1 MKTIELTV
9 IEASDLAD
17 VLEQL
22 YSKGIS
28 RYGKEKI
35 PQEYVTALV
44 YAEEIMDRVRAKTRC
59 RNEN

>member
-22 YSKGIS
+22 YSRGVS

-44 YAEEIMDRVRAKTRC
+44 YAEEIMDRVKAK
-59 RNEN
+59 NEVQNAN